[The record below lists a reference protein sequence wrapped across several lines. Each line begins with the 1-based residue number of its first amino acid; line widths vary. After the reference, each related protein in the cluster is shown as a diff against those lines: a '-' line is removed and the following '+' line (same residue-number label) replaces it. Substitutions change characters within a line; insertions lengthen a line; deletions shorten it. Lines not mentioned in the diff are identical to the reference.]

1 MSSQNHHYGKNYIY
15 AVNDKLYTTTR
26 SAKESEANITDPAVE
41 ILPASEL
48 RTEMADQL
56 GKDKFQLGDKIPEG
70 KTFKLFSAAFP
81 QGVEDAKAFVAKSFD
96 ERKAESDKQHADA
109 VQYLKDEVLTED
121 HKTPD
126 QKDWDNA
133 FHNVAVKELEGHV
146 DMEAI
151 YKENGEKGA
160 KFNKEHPMATAK
172 QREAA
177 KNREAAKAAKKAEL
191 DAKNAEFGF

>member
-1 MSSQNHHYGKNYIY
+1 MSATTHHYGKNYIY

-41 ILPASEL
+41 VLPAAEL

-56 GKDKFQLGDKIPEG
+56 GLDKFQLGDKIPND
-70 KTFKLFSAAFP
+70 KTFKLFSAAYP
-81 QGVEDAKAFVAKSFD
+81 QGVEDAKAFAAKSFD
-96 ERKAESDKQHADA
+96 ERKAESEKQRTDA
-109 VQYLKDEVLTED
+109 VQYLKDEVLTEH
-121 HKTPD
+121 HKTPE
-126 QKDWDNA
+126 QRDWDNA

-151 YKENGEKGA
+151 WKENGHKGA
-160 KFNKEHPMATAK
+160 ENAKENPLATAK

-177 KNREAAKAAKKAEL
+177 KKREAAKAAKKAEL
-191 DAKNAEFGF
+191 EAKNAEFSL